1 MACCAGGAVVEPCAV
16 GHYSDIYT
24 DPVRPSCN
32 ICPPGT
38 ADDDRNPATP
48 CTLCPVDTYSGEGA
62 TSCTVCPQGSSAQYS
77 GKRVLPLSWRHAPA
91 TFMPSRAYG
100 TAGSS
105 TCVPDEESGCGRG
118 TPSAVDLPNWEDIE
132 GDSSFYRLHSLL
144 VLLSS

>member
-24 DPVRPSCN
+24 DPDRPSCN

-48 CTLCPVDTYSGEGA
+48 CTLCPTDTYSGEGA

-77 GKRVLPLSWRHAPA
+77 GKRVLPTVILAPCSSHIHALSCLR
-91 TFMPSRAYG
+91 
-100 TAGSS
+100 
-105 TCVPDEESGCGRG
+105 
-118 TPSAVDLPNWEDIE
+118 
-132 GDSSFYRLHSLL
+132 YRR
-144 VLLSS
+144 VLDVRP